1 MNYQDFI
8 DPVIA
13 ISKKAGEEILKV
25 YESDDFGKR
34 LKSDDSPLT
43 EADMASHHLICAEL
57 EKLTPEIPVLS
68 EESKNITY
76 EQRKSWRT
84 YWLVDP
90 LDGTKEFIA
99 RNGEFTTNIALIV
112 DGRPILGV
120 IYVPVKQTL
129 YYAARYFGAHKVEA
143 DGPVEKIMVRKVP
156 EVQGTK
162 QYTVVASRR
171 HGLDKV
177 ETLCKK
183 MPQVDLTS
191 KGSSL
196 KMCLVAE
203 GEADLYPR
211 LAPTSEWD
219 TAAAQIIV
227 EEAGGQI
234 VKTDFSVLEYNTKE
248 ELLNPHFLVL
258 GDADEDWQ
266 ALLQMA

>member
-1 MNYQDFI
+1 MDYQELI
-8 DPVIA
+8 EPVIN
-13 ISKKAGEEILKV
+13 ISKKAGEAILKI
-25 YESDDFGKR
+25 YNSSDFGERIKED
-34 LKSDDSPLT
+34 KSPLT
-43 EADMASHHLICAEL
+43 EADLASHQIICSEL

-68 EESKNITY
+68 EESKNITF
-76 EQRKSWRT
+76 EQRQSWQT

-120 IYVPVKQTL
+120 IFVPVKNTF
-129 YYAARYFGAHKVEA
+129 YYGARHYGAHRIIA
-143 DGPVEKIMVRKVP
+143 GQPVEKIQVRSVP
-156 EVQGTK
+156 LEQGEK
-162 QYTVVASRR
+162 HYTVVASRR

-177 ETLCKK
+177 EALCQK
-183 MPQVDLTS
+183 MSNVDLTS

-196 KMCLVAE
+196 KMCMVAE
-203 GEADLYPR
+203 GEADFYPR

-234 VKTDFSVLEYNTKE
+234 VKTDFSPLEYNTKE

-258 GDADEDWQ
+258 GDSNENWQ
-266 ALLQMA
+266 QLLKSS